1 MQQHIEEYLARASQ
15 YSHQRRSF
23 ALQSMSS
30 SARQVFELLPLLLH
44 FNHPLLPGYINDD
57 VPSGISQFSPSARHQ
72 IMLQQYF
79 GCFFPEPDA
88 MTAPIWGLYSMG
100 STASMG
106 QSTQSDLDIWVCH
119 GHTLSLAQRA
129 LLQSKCSLISE
140 WAAQYDIELN
150 FFLVEE
156 HQFKS
161 GAISEL
167 SADNCGS
174 AQHLL
179 LLDEFY
185 RTSLRIAGKYLVWY
199 AVPADLDEP
208 YDEFVRRH
216 VESGIFNPDCWLDL
230 GGLDMIP
237 AEEYFGSALWQ
248 LYKGIDSPYKAV
260 LKLVLMEAYS
270 ADYPKTRLL
279 STEAKARFQQPEVF
293 APDHRLDPYYMMLQ
307 RVTDYLLRI
316 RDYTRLDLVRRCFY
330 LKNNER
336 FSLPNLLGNQDWP
349 RQVMKKL
356 VREWQWDD
364 DRLRYLNTRNRW
376 KVLQVKAAY
385 SELLDALMLSYR
397 NLIHFARLNN
407 ISESINAEDI
417 GILSR
422 KLYAAFESLPG
433 KVTLINPQVSPDL
446 SETDLSFVQVVDG
459 CANEAGWYLY
469 SQPLDCRMMVGQKVL
484 EHASYVS
491 KLVAWGYFNEL
502 LVSDTQLHLQ
512 VKKGELDEQRLT
524 EFTKDLRHAFPVHV
538 PPASNLALTRP
549 CEINHLG
556 IFLNLE
562 SDPTAQ
568 WTGKVIEFDAAKPDI
583 FAFGRGESPQCLI
596 GSIDLVYRNSWHEVR
611 TLHFDG
617 IEAVPDS
624 LVTILTKMH
633 RDANPPEHID
643 VFCYSRHFRS
653 VILNDY
659 RQLLVE
665 CIKYR
670 LAPDNQ
676 RRIKT
681 LMVGLHKI
689 GIFFEA
695 RGVSAKKLDN
705 SLDFYSEHSS
715 SKLAR
720 QPLRLDAGVVPT
732 IPGIVNAQASEGLI
746 QYFFETKG
754 SDLNIYIVDE
764 QNRVEVYQQFDGSK
778 DELVQ
783 GINRF
788 YTSTQEQF
796 EAASAPI
803 NFNLPQYY
811 DIVERDGKVDVQPY
825 RSPVAAS
832 PTDATHG
839 DTEKIQA

>member
-1 MQQHIEEYLARASQ
+1 MQQRIEEYLARASQ
-15 YSHQRRSF
+15 YSYQRRSL
-23 ALQSMSS
+23 ALQSMSAS
-30 SARQVFELLPLLLH
+30 SRQVFELLPLLLH
-44 FNHPLLPGYINDD
+44 YNHHQLPGYISDD
-57 VPSGISQFSPSARHQ
+57 VPHGVSLFEPSAMHQ

-79 GCFFPEPDA
+79 GCSPEAPHER
-88 MTAPIWGLYSMG
+88 PIWGLYSMG

-119 GHTLSLAQRA
+119 GSDMSLAKRA
-129 LLQSKCSLISE
+129 LLQRKCVLISD
-140 WAAQYDIELN
+140 WAAQRDVELN

-156 HQFKS
+156 DQFKT
-161 GAISEL
+161 GIISEL
-167 SADNCGS
+167 SVDNCGS

-185 RTSLRIAGKYLVWY
+185 RTSLRIAGKHLVWY
-199 AVPADLDEP
+199 AVPAELDCS
-208 YDEFVRRH
+208 YDEFVQQH
-216 VESGIFNPDCWLDL
+216 VENGIFNPEAWLDL
-230 GGLDMIP
+230 GGLDTIP
-237 AEEYFGSALWQ
+237 PEEYFGSALWQ

-260 LKLVLMEAYS
+260 MKLVLMEAYS
-270 ADYPKTRLL
+270 ADYPQTRLL
-279 STEAKARFQQPEVF
+279 SVESKARFQRSEVY
-293 APDHRLDPYYMMLQ
+293 DHHLDPYYMMLQ
-307 RVTDYLLRI
+307 RVTEYLQRI
-316 RDYTRLDLVRRCFY
+316 NDQTRLDLVRRCFY

-336 FSLPNLLGNQDWP
+336 FSLPNLFGNQDWP
-349 RQVMKKL
+349 RQVMKQL
-356 VREWQWDD
+356 VKEWNWDEN
-364 DRLRYLNTRNRW
+364 RLRYLNSRHRW
-376 KVLQVKAAY
+376 KVVRVRGAY
-385 SELLDALMLSYR
+385 EELLDALMLSYR
-397 NLIHFARLNN
+397 NLIHFARINN

-446 SETDLSFVQVVDG
+446 SEADLSFVQVVDN

-469 SQPLDCRMMVGQKVL
+469 RQPLDSRMMVGEKVL
-484 EHASYVS
+484 EHAPYVS

-512 VKKGELDEQRLT
+512 VKQGDLDEQRLN
-524 EFTKDLRHAFPVHV
+524 EFTNDLRHAFPVHV

-562 SDPTAQ
+562 TDPTAK
-568 WTGKVIEFDAAKPDI
+568 WTGKVIEFDAVETDI
-583 FAFGRGESPQCLI
+583 FAFQRGKGHKRRCLI

-617 IEAVPDS
+617 EEAVTDS

-643 VFCYSRHFRS
+643 VFCYSRHFRQG
-653 VILNDY
+653 ILNDY

-665 CIKYR
+665 CINYR
-670 LAPDNQ
+670 LAPDNR
-676 RRIKT
+676 RRIKQ
-681 LMVGLHKI
+681 LMIGEHKR

-715 SKLAR
+715 SKLE
-720 QPLRLDAGVVPT
+720 QPLRLHAGEMPE
-732 IPGIVNAQASEGLI
+732 IPSIVNAQASEGLV

-764 QNRVEVYQQFDGSK
+764 QNHVEVYQQFDGSK
-778 DELVQ
+778 DDLVQ

-796 EAASAPI
+796 DASHTTI

-811 DIVERDGKVDVQPY
+811 DIVENSDGKAEVKPY
-825 RSPVAAS
+825 RSPTTSSHSSADDQEELEA
-832 PTDATHG
+832 
-839 DTEKIQA
+839 